1 MKRKNQDAPAKA
13 YRFLIKPTDE
23 QKVQFAKTFGCCR
36 FIWNRMLADKK
47 QYYNDTGETL
57 YVTPAT
63 YKSIPDLD
71 WLNEVD
77 SLALAN
83 VQLNLET
90 AYKRFFENKSGFPK
104 FKKKHKSTESY
115 TTNCVNGN
123 ITFANGLLKLP
134 KLKEPV
140 KVIQHRPIMDGGKLK
155 SVTITK
161 EPNGKYYA
169 SILFE
174 YEAIR
179 VDYSPNMECAV
190 GLDMSMQE
198 LFVSSDGELG
208 DYPHFFRKMQNRLA
222 IEQRKL
228 SHMKRGSN
236 NYVKQQIKVAKLH
249 AKVKHQRENFL
260 HHVSKSLAERY
271 DIVCIEDLD
280 MRAMSQCLNLGKS
293 VMDNGW
299 GMFVNMLAYKLKE
312 RGKLLIKIDKWFPS
326 SKTCSACGHK
336 HDSLTL
342 NDRIFICPQCGNTI
356 DRDLQAAKNI
366 LKEGLRICE
375 AGAL

>member
-1 MKRKNQDAPAKA
+1 
-13 YRFLIKPTDE
+13 
-23 QKVQFAKTFGCCR
+23 
-36 FIWNRMLADKK
+36 
-47 QYYNDTGETL
+47 
-57 YVTPAT
+57 
-63 YKSIPDLD
+63 
-71 WLNEVD
+71 
-77 SLALAN
+77 
-83 VQLNLET
+83 
-90 AYKRFFENKSGFPK
+90 
-104 FKKKHKSTESY
+104 
-115 TTNCVNGN
+115 
-123 ITFANGLLKLP
+123 
-134 KLKEPV
+134 
-140 KVIQHRPIMDGGKLK
+140 
-155 SVTITK
+155 
-161 EPNGKYYA
+161 
-169 SILFE
+169 
-174 YEAIR
+174 
-179 VDYSPNMECAV
+179 
-190 GLDMSMQE
+190 
-198 LFVSSDGELG
+198 
-208 DYPHFFRKMQNRLA
+208 
-222 IEQRKL
+222 
-228 SHMKRGSN
+228 MKRGSN

-366 LKEGLRICE
+366 LKEGLRICD